1 MIHLAWVGYLLLSQ
15 PAVAKKASLG
25 RANLI
30 GGGVCSQRKGYVAEE
45 MPKKMVQGAKK
56 RNLPWL

>member
-1 MIHLAWVGYLLLSQ
+1 M
-15 PAVAKKASLG
+15 AKKASLG

-56 RNLPWL
+56 RNLPLWVVMFI